1 MNKKQIIITA
11 VIGVLMFIAGFF
23 TRMVS
28 GNMKE
33 AQMADALAVGVK
45 EGQITMS
52 QEEMAQGGYISTDT
66 LKVRINDGDVQWYDG
81 TLWHTAA
88 SVEELE
94 KEDVFVIA
102 QADFEEFM
110 EQLKQ
115 EKIEAEG
122 QQEGSGENGVGSADS
137 QLLIGVKETPKPT
150 SKPATKPQTQPSVQ
164 QPAQTAVTQT
174 PVSQPGDDS
183 SDNDSD
189 DDSAGDS
196 SEDNSEDNSGDNSG
210 GGDDAPA
217 DDGDTGDGEDIGWS
231 DDYL

>member
-11 VIGVLMFIAGFF
+11 VTGVLMFIAGFL
-23 TRMVS
+23 TRMVF

-33 AQMADALAVGVK
+33 AQMADTLAVGVK

-52 QEEMAQGGYISTDT
+52 RQEMASEGYISTDT

-94 KEDVFVIA
+94 KEDIFVIA

-115 EKIEAEG
+115 EKLEAEG
-122 QQEGSGENGVGSADS
+122 QQEGSGENGMGSEDS

-150 SKPATKPQTQPSVQ
+150 TKPQTQPSVQ

-183 SDNDSD
+183 GDDSSD
-189 DDSAGDS
+189 DDSSGDS
-196 SEDNSEDNSGDNSG
+196 SEDNSGDNSG